1 MFKRDKH
8 LQTETE
14 IISPGFKTGG
24 RGRGVDM
31 DGWRQRVN
39 STQGGLPG

>member
-1 MFKRDKH
+1 MFKRDIH

-24 RGRGVDM
+24 RGVDM

-39 STQGGLPG
+39 STPGGLPG